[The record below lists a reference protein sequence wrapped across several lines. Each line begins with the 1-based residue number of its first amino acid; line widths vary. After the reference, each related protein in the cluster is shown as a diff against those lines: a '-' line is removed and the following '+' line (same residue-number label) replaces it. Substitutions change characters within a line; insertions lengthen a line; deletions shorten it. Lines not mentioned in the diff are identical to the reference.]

1 MMVIA
6 CSTMYLICVLFVMV
20 RGMARLQHTPS
31 VISITQFKIATSV
44 IYDENNSIPGVN
56 ISALVINWVG
66 SNGMPVPMFSDV
78 HPTRLLG
85 LGVYSLC
92 LSVLA
97 SMLLCFDWNYMSAC
111 CHSNLLTWIQTQL
124 FSWDQCLWYQQAYW
138 SQYTNPRRISNMRSQ
153 LKNLSLSIYIYIYIC
168 LGTCFWDSVCDDHRW
183 MCDWG
188 TTNGMTCLTR
198 GSWGKTHKE
207 ATLYHTWYVQQP
219 IQITVVRW
227 QHYHC

>member
-20 RGMARLQHTPS
+20 RGMARSQHTPS

-153 LKNLSLSIYIYIYIC
+153 LKNLSLYIYIYIYIYMFGDMF
-168 LGTCFWDSVCDDHRW
+168 LGF
-183 MCDWG
+183 
-188 TTNGMTCLTR
+188 GMWWSSLNVWL
-198 GSWGKTHKE
+198 G
-207 ATLYHTWYVQQP
+207 YY
-219 IQITVVRW
+219 
-227 QHYHC
+227 